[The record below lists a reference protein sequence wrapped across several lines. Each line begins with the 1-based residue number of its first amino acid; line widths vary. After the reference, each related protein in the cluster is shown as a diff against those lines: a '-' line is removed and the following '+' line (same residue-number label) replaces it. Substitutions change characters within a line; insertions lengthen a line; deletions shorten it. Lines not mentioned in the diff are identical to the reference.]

1 MSNRSS
7 CRVLRTLGMDGFLG
21 FKCGPSCSEKQHNK
35 EIKALIDAIDD
46 LLAYDSK
53 TKEELGADVP
63 IVVFGDDAN
72 TSLLGKLDDIN
83 NKTNDLRS
91 THNFEPFGSS
101 DQSESLACDAALR
114 GLGATVD
121 SAKERFRVLTDDPD
135 GLWGLREED
144 REKFQSYKYGL
155 VSSHSYPS
163 PGGLA

>member
-53 TKEELGADVP
+53 TKEELGATEPGVTDARREA
-63 IVVFGDDAN
+63 FSDRLGDIKDRA
-72 TSLLGKLDDIN
+72 D
-83 NKTNDLRS
+83 DLRG
-91 THNFEPFGSS
+91 THRFRPFTSS